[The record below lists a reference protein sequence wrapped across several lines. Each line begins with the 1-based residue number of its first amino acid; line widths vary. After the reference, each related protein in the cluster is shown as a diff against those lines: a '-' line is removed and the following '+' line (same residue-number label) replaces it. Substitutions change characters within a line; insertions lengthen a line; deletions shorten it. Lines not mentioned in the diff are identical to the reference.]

1 MTDPRVGW
9 NRLEATLITIKPGET
24 ITVDALATET
34 GLLPETVE
42 TVLNTL
48 TKAELFERQDKD
60 VFVRRR
66 LLQALA
72 PHATPAAAIPH
83 HHASAKIVTAAGSPR
98 RARSSA
104 IVRVCSGSTRSGRM
118 SFSGASTNR
127 RR

>member
-72 PHATPAAAIPH
+72 PHATPAAAIRYRTSE
-83 HHASAKIVTAAGSPR
+83 SAG
-98 RARSSA
+98 
-104 IVRVCSGSTRSGRM
+104 
-118 SFSGASTNR
+118 
-127 RR
+127 

>member
-48 TKAELFERQDKD
+48 TKAELFERRDKD

-66 LLQALA
+66 LLQVVA
-72 PHATPAAAIPH
+72 PHAAPAAAIRYR
-83 HHASAKIVTAAGSPR
+83 T
-98 RARSSA
+98 
-104 IVRVCSGSTRSGRM
+104 SGSAG
-118 SFSGASTNR
+118 
-127 RR
+127 